1 MGPDH
6 HLDRN
11 ALLRRLTLMSAALV
25 MASPALAQTSAPG
38 TSRARILAPVNLSV
52 TQELN
57 FGSIIPS
64 TTRASTVR
72 VNQNETVT
80 LGGGA
85 VRVGATHASSR
96 QTGSGTRNA
105 VIIITRPPTIFLTGP
120 GPRMRVR
127 SWTLGTTSGLTR
139 VTGNQYRI
147 TAVNGVFGFRLG
159 ATLDVARNQPE
170 GEYQGSYTV
179 TVNYQ

>member
-1 MGPDH
+1 MGSDH
-6 HLDRN
+6 RLYRVAALRAA
-11 ALLRRLTLMSAALV
+11 ALLGTALLAA
-25 MASPALAQTSAPG
+25 APTLAQTTSTAA
-38 TSRARILAPVNLSV
+38 SRARVLTPVNLSV

-85 VRVGATHASSR
+85 VRVGNHHKTSR

-105 VIIITRPPTIFLTGP
+105 VILITRPPTIYLTGP

-147 TAVNGVFGFRLG
+147 TAANGVFGFRLG
-159 ATLDVARNQPE
+159 ATLDVAQNQPE

>member
-1 MGPDH
+1 MLGS
-6 HLDRN
+6 
-11 ALLRRLTLMSAALV
+11 LLLAA
-25 MASPALAQTSAPG
+25 APALAQTSAPG
-38 TSRARILAPVNLSV
+38 SARARVLAPINLSV

-57 FGSIIPS
+57 FGTILPS

-85 VRVGATHASSR
+85 LAYGALQKSSR
-96 QTGSGTRNA
+96 QSGSGTRNA
-105 VIIITRPPTIFLTGP
+105 VIIISSPPTIFLTGP

-139 VTGNQYRI
+139 ITGNQYRI
-147 TAVNGVFGFRLG
+147 TAVNGAFSFRLG

-170 GEYQGSYTV
+170 GNYQGSYAV